1 MHKQRFR
8 FIHGKIKVNLT
19 APKVNLI
26 PEHVRWRHPLNQAT
40 PCHDGSSQPLV
51 LALVPSAPGNR
62 RGRNFIRSTWAHPA
76 LYPRT
81 GLKVL
86 FVVGLTQD
94 AELQD
99 ALDTEAALFHDL
111 IQNTFVDSY
120 RNLTYKAI
128 SWLSWVSQ
136 HCTHVPFIAKVDDDV
151 LVNPYCLGKY
161 LRGLFSVTTPKTP
174 ASNDTLASPPRLST
188 SSSNQQLSLSV
199 NSTGSLSDDGS
210 LSLTPTD
217 YIYGRLQTRSSP
229 HRRGKWSLAIEEY
242 PENIFPPFVL
252 GPAYIVGAHAVR
264 RLLKYVAQ
272 TPFLWLE
279 DVFTT
284 GLVAHLAHV
293 PHVQTEFLYTG
304 NPSVELFYGQKAFM
318 TETSEDKR
326 RYGWEGIK
334 KFSHTEDNHKS

>member
-1 MHKQRFR
+1 MTTSTAGYRLAR
-8 FIHGKIKVNLT
+8 PLT
-19 APKVNLI
+19 G
-26 PEHVRWRHPLNQAT
+26 E
-40 PCHDGSSQPLV
+40 
-51 LALVPSAPGNR
+51 
-62 RGRNFIRSTWAHPA
+62 
-76 LYPRT
+76 
-81 GLKVL
+81 
-86 FVVGLTQD
+86 
-94 AELQD
+94 
-99 ALDTEAALFHDL
+99 
-111 IQNTFVDSY
+111 
-120 RNLTYKAI
+120 
-128 SWLSWVSQ
+128 
-136 HCTHVPFIAKVDDDV
+136 
-151 LVNPYCLGKY
+151 
-161 LRGLFSVTTPKTP
+161 
-174 ASNDTLASPPRLST
+174 
-188 SSSNQQLSLSV
+188 
-199 NSTGSLSDDGS
+199 
-210 LSLTPTD
+210 
-217 YIYGRLQTRSSP
+217 
-229 HRRGKWSLAIEEY
+229 EEY

>member
-1 MHKQRFR
+1 
-8 FIHGKIKVNLT
+8 
-19 APKVNLI
+19 
-26 PEHVRWRHPLNQAT
+26 
-40 PCHDGSSQPLV
+40 
-51 LALVPSAPGNR
+51 
-62 RGRNFIRSTWAHPA
+62 
-76 LYPRT
+76 
-81 GLKVL
+81 
-86 FVVGLTQD
+86 
-94 AELQD
+94 
-99 ALDTEAALFHDL
+99 
-111 IQNTFVDSY
+111 
-120 RNLTYKAI
+120 
-128 SWLSWVSQ
+128 
-136 HCTHVPFIAKVDDDV
+136 
-151 LVNPYCLGKY
+151 
-161 LRGLFSVTTPKTP
+161 
-174 ASNDTLASPPRLST
+174 
-188 SSSNQQLSLSV
+188 
-199 NSTGSLSDDGS
+199 
-210 LSLTPTD
+210 
-217 YIYGRLQTRSSP
+217 IYGRLQTRSSP